1 MWSRVELFEA
11 IRRDAR
17 VEELSIRGLAD
28 RYGVHRRTVRQALAA
43 AEPPARKVPV
53 RSAPRL
59 DPAKALIDD
68 MLREDLDA
76 PKKQRHTA
84 RRIRDRLIDEHALTE
99 ITYSTVRDYV
109 HDRRPQIWAEA
120 GRSPD
125 EVYISQ
131 VHEPGAHAEVDY
143 ADLWVVL
150 NGVKTKTFLF
160 TLRLSYSGRAV
171 HRAFASQCQES
182 FLEGHVHAFEQL
194 GGVPVVHIRYD
205 NLKNAVT
212 RVLFGRTRVESQ
224 KWILFRSHYGFDAFY
239 CRSGV
244 EGAHEKGGVEVEGG
258 RFRRNHLVPMPKVAS
273 IAELNDLLAAADAR
287 DDHRRLEHRTVT
299 VATDFALEA
308 PLLRPLPGEAFETG
322 VTLTP
327 RVDRHSRI
335 SVRQTYYSV
344 PARFIGARLRTL
356 LRAEEVL
363 VFDSTS
369 GGSRLVARHE
379 RSRVRGGQVLVL
391 DHYLEVLFRKP
402 GALPGSMALSQA
414 RAAGVFT
421 LAHEAFWTRARALH
435 GDGEGTRALIEV
447 LLLHRHLPAAAVTD
461 GIRAALTVGST
472 SPELVAVE
480 ARRAAIGAA
489 ATANDG
495 GSGDDATVLPLPI
508 VPAAEPTVT
517 GAGEA
522 CGQELADEA
531 QTVAVR
537 RRLAGL
543 PGERPL
549 PSVDHY
555 DQLLT
560 RPDRRSVGPEPG
572 AGPGTPG

>member
-17 VEELSIRGLAD
+17 LEELSIRGLAD
-28 RYGVHRRTVRQALAA
+28 RYGVHRRTVRAALAA
-43 AEPPARKVPV
+43 AEPPPRKVPV
-53 RSAPRL
+53 RAAPRL
-59 DPAKALIDD
+59 DPAKALIDG

-84 RRIRDRLIDEHALTE
+84 RRVHARLIDEHKLTE

-109 HDRRPQIWAEA
+109 RDRRPQIWAEA

-125 EVYISQ
+125 EVYIAQ
-131 VHEPGAHAEVDY
+131 VHEPGAQAEVDY

-150 NGVKTKTFLF
+150 NGIKTKTFLF
-160 TLRLSYSGRAV
+160 TLRLSYSGKAV

-182 FLEGHVHAFEQL
+182 FLEGHVYAFEQL

-212 RVLFGRTRVESQ
+212 RVLFGRSRIESQ

-273 IAELNDLLAAADAR
+273 IAELNDLLAAADAK
-287 DDHRRLEHRTVT
+287 DDHRRLEGRTVT
-299 VATDFALEA
+299 VATDFALEQR
-308 PLLRPLPGEAFETG
+308 LLRPLPGEAFETG

-327 RVDRHSRI
+327 RVDRHSRV

-356 LRAEEVL
+356 LRADEVL
-363 VFDSTS
+363 IFDGKT
-369 GGSRLVARHE
+369 LVARHD

-391 DHYLEVLFRKP
+391 DHYLEVLSRKP

-421 LAHEAFWTRARALH
+421 LAHDAFWTRARALH
-435 GDGEGTRALIEV
+435 GDGDGTRALIEV
-447 LLLHRHLPAAAVTD
+447 LLLHRHLPFAAVTD
-461 GIRAALTVGST
+461 GIRAALSVGST

-480 ARRAAIGAA
+480 ARRAATGHR
-489 ATANDG
+489 G
-495 GSGDDATVLPLPI
+495 QPGSRHDDEHAEDATVLALP
-508 VPAAEPTVT
+508 VTPTPATTEP
-517 GAGEA
+517 GEVSGDEPA
-522 CGQELADEA
+522 DEGLAD
-531 QTVAVR
+531 VVR
-537 RRLAGL
+537 RQLAGL

-555 DQLLT
+555 DQLLAC
-560 RPDRRSVGPEPG
+560 PG
-572 AGPGTPG
+572 RHPAGDSPAG

>member
-1 MWSRVELFEA
+1 MRSRVELFEA

-17 VEELSIRGLAD
+17 LEGLSIRGLAD
-28 RYGVHRRTVRQALAA
+28 RYGVHRRTVRQALEA
-43 AEPPARKVPV
+43 AEPPARKVPE

-59 DPAKALIDD
+59 DPAKALIDG

-76 PKKQRHTA
+76 PRKQRHTA
-84 RRIRDRLIDEHALTE
+84 RRVLGRLVDEHHLTE

-109 HDRRPQIWAEA
+109 RVRRPQIWAEA

-125 EVYISQ
+125 EVFISQ
-131 VHEPGAHAEVDY
+131 IHEPGAHAEVDY

-150 NGVKTKTFLF
+150 NGVRTKVFLF
-160 TLRLSYSGRAV
+160 TLRCSYSGKAV

-182 FLEGHVHAFEQL
+182 FLEGHVFAFAQL

-212 RVLFGRTRVESQ
+212 RVLMGRNRLESQ
-224 KWILFRSHYGFDAFY
+224 KWVLFRSHYGFDAFY
-239 CRSGV
+239 CRPGKD
-244 EGAHEKGGVEVEGG
+244 GAHEKGGVEVEGG
-258 RFRRNHLVPMPKVAS
+258 RFRRNHLVPMPHVAS
-273 IAELNDLLAAADAR
+273 VADLNALLAAADAK
-287 DDHRRLEHRTVT
+287 DDHRRLEGRTVT

-308 PLLRPLPGEAFETG
+308 PLLRPLPVEAFETG

-327 RVDRHSRI
+327 RVDRHARV
-335 SVRQTYYSV
+335 SVRQVYYSV

-356 LRAEEVL
+356 LRADEVL
-363 VFDSTS
+363 VFDGLS
-369 GGSRLVARHE
+369 GTSRLVARHE

-391 DHYLEVLFRKP
+391 DHYLEVLVRKP

-421 LAHEAFWTRARALH
+421 VAHEAFWTRARTLH
-435 GDGEGTRALIEV
+435 GDSDGTRALIEV
-447 LLLHRHLPAAAVTD
+447 LLLHRHLPATAVTA
-461 GIRAALTVGST
+461 GIRAALAVGST

-480 ARRAAIGAA
+480 ARRAAARPHDDQGE
-489 ATANDG
+489 
-495 GSGDDATVLPLPI
+495 DATVLVLPLTPGR
-508 VPAAEPTVT
+508 EPDPGE
-517 GAGEA
+517 GAQGEEP
-522 CGQELADEA
+522 GD
-531 QTVAVR
+531 VIR
-537 RRLAGL
+537 HRLAGL

-549 PSVDHY
+549 PSVAHY

-560 RPDRRSVGPEPG
+560 R
-572 AGPGTPG
+572 GPGTPVPDPVTG